1 LSVYEG
7 LYNTTY
13 TIHIR
18 RIMRK
23 SINFFNETEEA
34 VEKYRRT
41 CSPIPSFTKAV
52 NDLIK
57 MGVEKTKG
65 GRGG

>member
-1 LSVYEG
+1 
-7 LYNTTY
+7 
-13 TIHIR
+13 
-18 RIMRK
+18 MRK